1 MMRARGAIA
10 AVLVGACAMGVA
22 FGAGAAPAQPGDDGD
37 DHGCIYPRPSAVLGE
52 DIGTFD
58 DVDFRGFRAG
68 DVNLRWLFIS
78 WEAPPDGMVYILK
91 CGGRVIAKLGLGNVR
106 QVTQGPWIGRDE
118 TLQVIYVPASGTGI
132 NLESVAL
139 LRFDGKSIVKLWDH
153 DSDDVSAFS
162 SAELGGAP
170 NDERLEVKTEHY
182 DWRYSK
188 SGREIIVSGG
198 RAVELGGHTK
208 HTKLPREKFCYRAA
222 KHQFLRC
229 R

>member
-1 MMRARGAIA
+1 MMRGSRTIA
-10 AVLVGACAMGVA
+10 AVLAGACAMCIASV
-22 FGAGAAPAQPGDDGD
+22 AGAATAQPGDDGD
-37 DHGCIYPRPSAVLGE
+37 DHGCIYPRPSTVLGR

-78 WEAPPDGMVYILK
+78 WGAPPDGMVFVLT
-91 CGGRVIAKLGLGNVR
+91 CGGRAIAKLNLGNVR
-106 QVTQGPWIGRDE
+106 QITQGPWIGQDE
-118 TLQVIYVPASGTGI
+118 TIQVIYVPGSGTGI

-153 DSDDVSAFS
+153 DSDDISSFS
-162 SAELGGAP
+162 SAMLGGAL
-170 NDERLEVKTEHY
+170 NDERLETKTDHY

-188 SGREIIVSGG
+188 SGKEIAVSGN
-198 RAVELGGHTK
+198 RTIELGGRIRHTA
-208 HTKLPREKFCYRAA
+208 LPREKFCYRAA